1 MSKQTLSALANH
13 GQTTIHTSPAISNTT
28 GQGQT
33 TSSTL
38 NALIFEHSMGGINI
52 ATALP
57 KQTYGK
63 TNITDTSNMQPT
75 KFSMNKA
82 KLTPFETQ
90 LLAQAKAAAEK
101 KAEQDVA
108 KQGDTMAESTQE
120 SSEETQP
127 EQTLFENIPA
137 FGLITGAG
145 LILVMIL
152 SIFWLKK

>member
-101 KAEQDVA
+101 KADKNNNIINNIIFIQILC
-108 KQGDTMAESTQE
+108 
-120 SSEETQP
+120 SSKIYYTFL
-127 EQTLFENIPA
+127 LFYYN
-137 FGLITGAG
+137 
-145 LILVMIL
+145 
-152 SIFWLKK
+152 

>member
-1 MSKQTLSALANH
+1 
-13 GQTTIHTSPAISNTT
+13 
-28 GQGQT
+28 
-33 TSSTL
+33 
-38 NALIFEHSMGGINI
+38 
-52 ATALP
+52 
-57 KQTYGK
+57 
-63 TNITDTSNMQPT
+63 
-75 KFSMNKA
+75 
-82 KLTPFETQ
+82 
-90 LLAQAKAAAEK
+90 
-101 KAEQDVA
+101 VA